1 MKLNPHK
8 KYSRINSTLIEN
20 GVEILKFLQE
30 FPVNIEEFNQSNIAY
45 HEKYISSNPGLV
57 EWLIEEEDM
66 LDYYSEDIKDKKD
79 TLGRT
84 AMQHVSEVDDEEM
97 QALMGDLTEDAA
109 SEIPSSTS
117 ETSIATKDD
126 KTAEIPLVTEMQEVR
141 PDPTLSRKEQVRWY
155 IDHGDKSPSSIAKKL
170 GTNASYVQ
178 RLKKEI
184 ENEEN

>member
-20 GVEILKFLQE
+20 GVEILRFLQE
-30 FPVNIEEFNQSNIAY
+30 FPVNIEEFSQSNITY

-79 TLGRT
+79 TLSRA
-84 AMQHVSEVDDEEM
+84 AMQHVSEIDDEEM
-97 QALMGDLTEDAA
+97 QALMSDLTEDTA

-117 ETSIATKDD
+117 ETSLA
-126 KTAEIPLVTEMQEVR
+126 TEMQEVR

>member
-1 MKLNPHK
+1 M
-8 KYSRINSTLIEN
+8 
-20 GVEILKFLQE
+20 
-30 FPVNIEEFNQSNIAY
+30 
-45 HEKYISSNPGLV
+45 V

-79 TLGRT
+79 TLSRT

-97 QALMGDLTEDAA
+97 QVLMSDLTEDTA

-117 ETSIATKDD
+117 ETS
-126 KTAEIPLVTEMQEVR
+126 LVTETQEAR